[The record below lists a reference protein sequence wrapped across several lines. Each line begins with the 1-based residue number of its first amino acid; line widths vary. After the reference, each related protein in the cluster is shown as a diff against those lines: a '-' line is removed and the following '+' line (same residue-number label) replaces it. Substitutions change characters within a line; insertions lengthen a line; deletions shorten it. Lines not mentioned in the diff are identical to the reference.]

1 MEYAK
6 YKNEIEKEY
15 LLNIEIQKQ
24 NLKSLPNYENIPRKL
39 DPITQE
45 MIDDYNIQFRPMR
58 DGKRYKYFKPAG
70 KVILENIDDL
80 IKQGKIDEPFSD
92 AELQYINDR
101 MNNLVKERKTLLS
114 LFTVKK
120 KQLTDYKNKTKKS
133 PEVMKT
139 EIEKQENN
147 LKQITD
153 DINDLARDII
163 YYQNEITKNNKT
175 KYDFDMMVAGI
186 NTRNERKLN
195 EYKKTLNILNDSDIE
210 LNQKTGESE
219 QEYLD
224 RLENLTK
231 IEYETPERA
240 KLYNINEFKKNMKE
254 IIFTEWK
261 VENILKSLP
270 ITDIFM
276 LNKTFPKFKQDV
288 IEVFGINNLRVS
300 VDEYIYLIKLHLSKA
315 NSLNVL
321 GITSSNNTASSKKP
335 ILTVGSDVDYSNND
349 MYDVDKSVD
358 YSKNDLDDLDKTTMY
373 DSVYKLQKKSDKD
386 VEELTSSLNDLDTSG
401 KKSKPIDDSLNK
413 SSSKE
418 DETPIKYDLS
428 KDKKT
433 LRIKKGTSEVYFKI
447 NEVVIKDPKK
457 FKPKTAPI
465 VLYTYSK
472 SQEFEDI
479 KKFYVTNAKNKS
491 FADRIK
497 LILVDNVQFS
507 EKEFN
512 QFIKDST
519 LKGNDKPTP
528 KGLFAFLQM
537 FKLKLDEKYPIQKQT
552 ASGIKKKKIIIKKGA
567 KLKQV
572 PKHCEF
578 GKLVI
583 LLNKLYHSNMLS
595 IKDKNNINVQGLP
608 NTKVSDDFVNLIMKI
623 CTNKDVIKN
632 DVYNLDQKEIILYNI
647 LISKAG
653 LSKKYE
659 IDVKKTV
666 KILKDRLTLLEGEIQ
681 AGNNNNDLKKELY
694 DVIFKLSNIG
704 AIPVSSARKYYNDTV
719 KTYF

>member
-6 YKNEIEKEY
+6 YKNEMEKEY

-92 AELQYINDR
+92 TELQYINDR
-101 MNNLVKERKTLLS
+101 MNNLVKERKSLLS

-133 PEVMKT
+133 PDEMKE
-139 EIEKQENN
+139 EIENQENN

-224 RLENLTK
+224 RLENLTN
-231 IEYETPERA
+231 IEYASPERA

-276 LNKTFPKFKQDV
+276 LNKTFPKFKKDV

-321 GITSSNNTASSKKP
+321 GITASSNTASSKKP
-335 ILTVGSDVDYSNND
+335 ILTVDKSVGSDESTSYIDKSVGSDVDYSNND

-358 YSKNDLDDLDKTTMY
+358 YSKNDLDDLDKTTE
-373 DSVYKLQKKSDKD
+373 KLD
-386 VEELTSSLNDLDTSG
+386 NNLDTSG
-401 KKSKPIDDSLNK
+401 KKPKSIDDSLNK

-418 DETPIKYDLS
+418 DVNFGLS
-428 KDKKT
+428 EDKKT
-433 LRIKKGTSEVYFKI
+433 LRIKKGTSEVFFKI
-447 NEVVIKDPKK
+447 NEVVNEKAKK
-457 FKPKTAPI
+457 KTTNPI
-465 VLYTYSK
+465 VFYAYNT
-472 SQEFEDI
+472 SQKFEDI
-479 KKFYVTNAKNKS
+479 KTFLISDPRNKT

-497 LILVDNVQFS
+497 IILDNVQFS
-507 EKEFN
+507 EEQKEK
-512 QFIKDST
+512 FINESKLPGSAYAS
-519 LKGNDKPTP
+519 PS
-528 KGLFAFLQM
+528 GLFAFL
-537 FKLKLDEKYPIQKQT
+537 KNKLNLKLDEKYPQQTAPQQT
-552 ASGIKKKKIIIKKGA
+552 ASGFKKPEKKKIIIKKGA

-666 KILKDRLTLLEGEIQ
+666 KILKDRLTLLEGQIQ

-694 DVIFKLSNIG
+694 NVIFKLSNIG